1 MATSDAP
8 GGKPS
13 GRGNR
18 SQEGQR
24 GYGTQG
30 GQSGRGG
37 RAAQG
42 GRGRAR
48 GEAAA
53 QALVARV
60 RNDVWRLHPDS
71 GREARARD
79 RILVAMGRLPQPF
92 DQQADPT
99 HITGS
104 ALILGPRG
112 VLLHR
117 HKRLKMWLQPGGH
130 LEARETPWQA
140 ALREAGEET
149 GLQLEWAEV
158 AADGLPGL
166 AHVDVHDGGRGHT
179 HLDLRYLLAVVGSD
193 VPAPQAGESQEVR
206 WFGWDEALAIA
217 DPGLIG
223 FLMRYRDSGAGSR

>member
-1 MATSDAP
+1 MATSDVP

-60 RNDVWRLHPDS
+60 RNDVWRLHPGS

-158 AADGLPGL
+158 AADGLPGARSRRRARWRAGPYPPGSSL
-166 AHVDVHDGGRGHT
+166 PPGCRRIGRAGAPGGGEPGGPLVRLGRG
-179 HLDLRYLLAVVGSD
+179 
-193 VPAPQAGESQEVR
+193 AGHR
-206 WFGWDEALAIA
+206 
-217 DPGLIG
+217 
-223 FLMRYRDSGAGSR
+223 RSGADRLPDAVPG